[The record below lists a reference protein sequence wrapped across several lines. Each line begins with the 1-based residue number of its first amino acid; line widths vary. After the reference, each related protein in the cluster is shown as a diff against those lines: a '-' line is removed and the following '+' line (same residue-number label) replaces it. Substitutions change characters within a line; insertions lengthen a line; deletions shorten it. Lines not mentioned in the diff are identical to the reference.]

1 MDSKEYKVGD
11 IVVWEGYKNIGQKT
25 KEHMIKAANGRYLY
39 SGRIMEVVPANVVPN
54 IAPYPNLVTRHK
66 TMPVLPRNNV
76 SYIIYSPQLDK
87 DYWPDRLIF
96 GSVEEYNQFSDEDKI
111 ALLRQNSI
119 ETIRKGIESGEL
131 LSITARLRE
140 EDGSSLMRKLAE
152 EKGGIRKALIFL
164 LQSYQQELD
173 SKKIKE

>member
-1 MDSKEYKVGD
+1 
-11 IVVWEGYKNIGQKT
+11 
-25 KEHMIKAANGRYLY
+25 
-39 SGRIMEVVPANVVPN
+39 
-54 IAPYPNLVTRHK
+54 
-66 TMPVLPRNNV
+66 MPVLPRNNV

-140 EDGSSLMRKLAE
+140 EDGSSLMRQLAE

-164 LQSYQQELD
+164 LQNYQQELD
-173 SKKIKE
+173 SKKS